1 MVGGAAE
8 TWSDMARPRTLLAL
22 AASLAA
28 FGASAAPATAQVQA
42 CPSSAVAPAPSNVE
56 QVERTV
62 LCLVNRER
70 SSRGL
75 QGLRSSARLAQAAAG
90 HSADMVR
97 RDFFSHQSP
106 SGATLTDRIRAS
118 GWLSGG
124 RSYAFAENLAWG
136 TGTLATPQSIVK
148 SWMAS
153 PGHRRNILT
162 GRYQELG
169 VGIALGAPGQP
180 GGATYTTNF
189 GVKS

>member
-1 MVGGAAE
+1 
-8 TWSDMARPRTLLAL
+8 MARRNLLAL
-22 AASLAA
+22 AVSLAA
-28 FGASAAPATAQVQA
+28 LGAGAAPASAQVQA
-42 CPSSAVAPAPSNVE
+42 CPSAAAAPSAGNVD

-70 SSRGL
+70 TSRGL
-75 QGLRSSARLAQAAAG
+75 QGLRSSVKLAQAAAA

-97 RDFFSHQSP
+97 RDYFSHQSP
-106 SGATLTDRIRAS
+106 GGGTVAERIRAT

-124 RSYAFAENLAWG
+124 RSYAFGENLAWG
-136 TGTLATPQSIVK
+136 TGTLATPQSIVR

-162 GRYQELG
+162 GRYEELG
-169 VGIALGAPGQP
+169 VGIALGAPGQS